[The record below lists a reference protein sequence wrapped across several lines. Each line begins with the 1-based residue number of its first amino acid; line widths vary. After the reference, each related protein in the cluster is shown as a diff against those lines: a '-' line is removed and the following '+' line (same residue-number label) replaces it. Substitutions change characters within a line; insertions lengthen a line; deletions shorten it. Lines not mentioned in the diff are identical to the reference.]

1 LQPPPCYTPTMED
14 VAVPPTKPPRTP
26 TDPLPI
32 NTPFTDHES
41 QLSPV
46 DRSRTR
52 WRRPPGRTR
61 EHYRDNT
68 SEEALATD
76 HPRSSTSEEAFAP
89 RRDGDPTRAR
99 AAPPRLCLT
108 DQWPQQQDDAAPNR
122 LNEGRR
128 HPAMRGH
135 RNSQN
140 AAQAERRRPTHNLY
154 PQISP
159 RGARIWAKG
168 GRIHGSEGAAVRE
181 GGRSLRRKK
190 GGGGGERATTRP
202 VVRPAAGCHCHP
214 TTTEAATA
222 RETLANG
229 GTSRARGVAPE
240 SPLGDHAR
248 ANLAFQVLQFHSS
261 GMRLLILI
269 SCALTFSPLLN

>member
-1 LQPPPCYTPTMED
+1 MED

-89 RRDGDPTRAR
+89 RRDGGPTRAR

-135 RNSQN
+135 RNNQN

-168 GRIHGSEGAAVRE
+168 GPDSW
-181 GGRSLRRKK
+181 K
-190 GGGGGERATTRP
+190 
-202 VVRPAAGCHCHP
+202 
-214 TTTEAATA
+214 
-222 RETLANG
+222 
-229 GTSRARGVAPE
+229 
-240 SPLGDHAR
+240 
-248 ANLAFQVLQFHSS
+248 
-261 GMRLLILI
+261 
-269 SCALTFSPLLN
+269 

>member
-1 LQPPPCYTPTMED
+1 MSQSHRPNLHEHPQIHCPSTP
-14 VAVPPTKPPRTP
+14 
-26 TDPLPI
+26 
-32 NTPFTDHES
+32 PFTDHES

-181 GGRSLRRKK
+181 GGRNLRRKK
-190 GGGGGERATTRP
+190 GEGGGGAMTRP
-202 VVRPAAGCHCHP
+202 VVRPAAAIPQQRRRRRPGEHSP
-214 TTTEAATA
+214 WLTAA
-222 RETLANG
+222 LAG
-229 GTSRARGVAPE
+229 HAASPPSR
-240 SPLGDHAR
+240 L
-248 ANLAFQVLQFHSS
+248 
-261 GMRLLILI
+261 
-269 SCALTFSPLLN
+269 